1 MISGRKKLDEI
12 SVNLMKINLAKSA
25 GFCFGVQ
32 RALDIAFKT
41 ISSCPSVYM
50 LGDIVHNEEVIKKTE
65 ESGIRRIKKLSR
77 GDNKTLLLRAH
88 GTAISVI
95 DRAQRHGYNIVD
107 ATCPMVKEI
116 HRIVRESKKQG
127 YYIIVIGE
135 ATHDEVKGI
144 VGQVNNRALVI
155 DSSGNI
161 PIDRIKKIKKA
172 AVVVQST
179 QNIEQVVKII
189 GALKQHIPNVRFF
202 NTVCKPTRTKQE
214 EINSLSLQN
223 EAMVII
229 GSRTSANTKRF
240 FEISKSLNRK
250 SYWISS
256 KDELKP
262 KWFRGVL
269 TVGVTAGAST
279 PEATIKEI
287 TATILHF

>member
-1 MISGRKKLDEI
+1 MQ
-12 SVNLMKINLAKSA
+12 INIAKSA
-25 GFCFGVQ
+25 GFCFGVK
-32 RALDIAFKT
+32 RALQIAHKAAVSGGNIF
-41 ISSCPSVYM
+41 M
-50 LGDIVHNEEVIKKTE
+50 LGDIVHNEAVVKAIERAGIKK
-65 ESGIRRIKKLSR
+65 IKSLSR
-77 GDNKTLLLRAH
+77 RKNGILLIRAH
-88 GTAISVI
+88 GVSAKTITKAKSLGFGII
-95 DRAQRHGYNIVD
+95 D

-229 GSRTSANTKRF
+229 GSRTSANTKRL